1 MSRILVVE
9 DNEDLRL
16 ILEELLGQA
25 HEVRAAASGEVAVQ
39 LAAEFR
45 PEAVLLDL
53 QLPDI
58 DGIATGLRIKQAV
71 AGDVP
76 ILVLTALG
84 EQADREAVLN
94 SGCCDAFLAKPAT
107 FAAILAEVEQLLGGS
122 RRVA

>member
-107 FAAILAEVEQLLGGS
+107 FAAILAEVEQLLEGS

>member
-1 MSRILVVE
+1 MARILVVE

-25 HEVRAAASGEVAVQ
+25 HEVRAAATGGVAVQ

-45 PEAVLLDL
+45 PDAVLLDL

-58 DGIATGLRIKQAV
+58 DGIATGLRIKQS

-107 FAAILAEVEQLLGGS
+107 FATILAGVEQLLEGS
-122 RRVA
+122 RNVA